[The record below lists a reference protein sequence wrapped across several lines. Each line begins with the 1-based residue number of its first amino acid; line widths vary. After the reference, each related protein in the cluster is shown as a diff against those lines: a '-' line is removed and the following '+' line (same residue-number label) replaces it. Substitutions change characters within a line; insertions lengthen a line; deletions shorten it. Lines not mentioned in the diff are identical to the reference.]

1 MQQTSIQ
8 RQQNAIRQENGKRC
22 IDRKRRRI
30 RQIRR
35 RCLCLF
41 AILLIFAAL
50 LTHLST
56 VQEVVVRLAQGLVTG
71 KTLEKEDY
79 PQSLIDLYERN
90 AEARQFVLNYKTKKD
105 DNTAIDVS
113 ADVNAGEIPL
123 FLQWDE
129 RWGYRSYGGDF
140 LAVTGCGPTALSMV
154 YVGLT
159 GDTSMNPYEV
169 AKRAEKEG
177 YYVEGSGSAW
187 SMMTGLASELGLSA
201 KELGLDA
208 DLIRKKLEQG
218 HPIICIMGPG
228 DFTTTGHYIVL
239 TAVSSDGSIVVHDP
253 NSRKNSDR
261 TWDVEK
267 LMAQTKN
274 LWVYEKK

>member
-8 RQQNAIRQENGKRC
+8 RQQNAIRQENGKRR

-41 AILLIFAAL
+41 AILLILAAL

-90 AEARQFVLNYKTKKD
+90 AEARQFVLDYKTKKD

-129 RWGYRSYGGDF
+129 RWGVPVLWRGFSCCDRMWTDCTFHGVCGAYRRYFDES
-140 LAVTGCGPTALSMV
+140 L
-154 YVGLT
+154 
-159 GDTSMNPYEV
+159 
-169 AKRAEKEG
+169 
-177 YYVEGSGSAW
+177 
-187 SMMTGLASELGLSA
+187 
-201 KELGLDA
+201 
-208 DLIRKKLEQG
+208 
-218 HPIICIMGPG
+218 
-228 DFTTTGHYIVL
+228 
-239 TAVSSDGSIVVHDP
+239 
-253 NSRKNSDR
+253 
-261 TWDVEK
+261 
-267 LMAQTKN
+267 
-274 LWVYEKK
+274 

>member
-8 RQQNAIRQENGKRC
+8 RQQNAIRQENGKRR

-41 AILLIFAAL
+41 AILLILAAL

-90 AEARQFVLNYKTKKD
+90 AEARQFVLDYKTKKD

-129 RWGYRSYGGDF
+129 RWGYRSYGGALFF
-140 LAVTGCGPTALSMV
+140 LIYPEILCLCHQFFYVPGSVTVLPAVWIMH
-154 YVGLT
+154 
-159 GDTSMNPYEV
+159 NN
-169 AKRAEKEG
+169 
-177 YYVEGSGSAW
+177 
-187 SMMTGLASELGLSA
+187 ASIG
-201 KELGLDA
+201 
-208 DLIRKKLEQG
+208 
-218 HPIICIMGPG
+218 
-228 DFTTTGHYIVL
+228 
-239 TAVSSDGSIVVHDP
+239 
-253 NSRKNSDR
+253 
-261 TWDVEK
+261 
-267 LMAQTKN
+267 
-274 LWVYEKK
+274 

>member
-1 MQQTSIQ
+1 M
-8 RQQNAIRQENGKRC
+8 EN
-22 IDRKRRRI
+22 
-30 RQIRR
+30 
-35 RCLCLF
+35 
-41 AILLIFAAL
+41 
-50 LTHLST
+50 
-56 VQEVVVRLAQGLVTG
+56 
-71 KTLEKEDY
+71 EDY

-90 AEARQFVLNYKTKKD
+90 TEARQFVLDYKTKKD
-105 DNTAIDVS
+105 DNAAIDVS

-177 YYVEGSGSAW
+177 YYVKGSGSEW

-208 DLIRKKLEQG
+208 DLIRKKFGRRASDYLYYG
-218 HPIICIMGPG
+218 
-228 DFTTTGHYIVL
+228 TGRFFNDRSLYRADHC
-239 TAVSSDGSIVVHDP
+239 SI
-253 NSRKNSDR
+253 
-261 TWDVEK
+261 
-267 LMAQTKN
+267 
-274 LWVYEKK
+274 